1 MTLPKSTWKAIY
13 RWSRNDSS
21 MSKSMNIVDDISI
34 SNDDSFFLIAGPC
47 VIESEEQVLETAARL
62 KEICRRHDVDLVF
75 KSSVDKANRS
85 SISSYRGPGFE
96 RGLEILQN
104 VKDEHDLPIITDFH
118 VPEQAA
124 RVAEVVDILQVP
136 AFLSRQTDMLTAAGE
151 TGLPVHVKK
160 GQFLS
165 ADGMD
170 NIINKIAST
179 GNDQVMLCE
188 RGAMFGYN
196 NLVVDMRNL
205 DIMKDFGKP
214 VVFDTTHSVQRP
226 GAEGDST
233 GGDRRFAPTLA
244 RAALGVGVAGIFAE
258 VHPDPTTAKCDSATQ
273 LPLDEFES
281 LVSQWKAI
289 DEVVKNE

>member
-1 MTLPKSTWKAIY
+1 MKI
-13 RWSRNDSS
+13 N
-21 MSKSMNIVDDISI
+21 DDISI

-47 VIESEEQVLETAARL
+47 VIESEEQVLKTASQL
-62 KEICRRHDVDLVF
+62 KSIASRNDIDLVF
-75 KSSVDKANRS
+75 KSSFDKANRS
-85 SISSYRGPGFE
+85 SISSYRGPGME
-96 RGLEILQN
+96 RGLEILQR
-104 VKDEHDLPIITDFH
+104 VKDEFDIPVITDFH
-118 VPEQAA
+118 VPEQAE
-124 RVAEVVDILQVP
+124 RVAEVADALQVP

-151 TGLPVHVKK
+151 TGLPINVKK

-170 NIINKIAST
+170 NVINKIEST
-179 GNDQVMLCE
+179 GNERIMLCE

-205 DIMKDFGKP
+205 DIMKNLGKP

-226 GAEGDST
+226 GGRGDSS

-244 RAALGVGVAGIFAE
+244 RAALGAGVAGIFAE
-258 VHPDPTTAKCDSATQ
+258 VHPDPQSAKCDSATQ

-281 LVSQWKAI
+281 LVAQWKAV
-289 DEVVKNE
+289 DEVIKNG

>member
-1 MTLPKSTWKAIY
+1 MKL
-13 RWSRNDSS
+13 N
-21 MSKSMNIVDDISI
+21 DDISV

-47 VIESEEQVLETAARL
+47 VIESEELVLETASRL
-62 KEICRRHDVDLVF
+62 KEIAARHDVDLVF
-75 KSSVDKANRS
+75 KSSFDKANRS
-85 SISSYRGPGFE
+85 SINSYRGPGLE
-96 RGLEILQN
+96 RGLEILQR
-104 VKDEHDLPIITDFH
+104 VKDEHDLPVITDFH
-118 VPEQAA
+118 VPDQAA
-124 RVAEVVDILQVP
+124 RVAEVVDVLQIP

-151 TGLPVHVKK
+151 TGLPINVKK

-170 NIINKIAST
+170 NVVNKIEST
-179 GNDQVMLCE
+179 GNNRAMLCE

-205 DIMKDFGKP
+205 DIMKEFGKP

-226 GAEGDST
+226 GSKGDSS

-244 RAALGVGVAGIFAE
+244 RAALGAGVAGVFAE
-258 VHPDPTTAKCDSATQ
+258 VHPDPESARCDSATQ

-281 LVSQWKAI
+281 LVSRWKAI